1 MSATKDR
8 YSLRKFFNDVHL
20 WLGVGSGIIL
30 FIVCLSG
37 TIYTFRHE
45 VEHALEPEKYAVEVT
60 EDSRLL
66 NIDDLIAKV
75 EAAADGEVMSVTV
88 PASKEA
94 SYDFSVKT
102 STEQRRGTGYYV
114 NPYTGEILGTGG
126 GAVSEFFGT
135 MMRLHRW
142 LLIEGDAGKIIV
154 GVATIIFI
162 FLIITGLIIWLPKKA
177 KNWKQGLKIKYKA
190 NWKRVN
196 HDLHNTLGFYSAI
209 LLLIMALTGLCW
221 SFGWYRD
228 GLSNVLGTKVFNR
241 GAGEKIEVAV
251 PADSTHASTA
261 QLLTIAQNEF
271 GTSVDYR
278 ISYGRSGID
287 PVNISKYNTGFF
299 AFSGS
304 DQMVL
309 NPYSAEV
316 LSINRFSD
324 KPFNEKIASSIKPLH
339 TGEIFGL
346 FSKILYFITC
356 LIANSLPVTGVII
369 WLNKLKKKAIKRKKL
384 KAKVTA

>member
-1 MSATKDR
+1 MATTKER
-8 YSLRKFFNDVHL
+8 YSLRKLFNDIHL

-30 FIVCLSG
+30 FVVCLSG

-45 VEHALEPEKYAVEVT
+45 VEHALEPEKYAVKV
-60 EDSRLL
+60 DDNASLL
-66 NIDDLIAKV
+66 NIDDLIKKV
-75 EAAADGEVMSVTV
+75 EAEAGGQVMSVTV
-88 PASKEA
+88 PAAKDA

-102 STEQRRGTGYYV
+102 SPGQRRGTGYYV
-114 NPYTGEILGTGG
+114 NPYTAEILGTGG
-126 GAVSEFFGT
+126 GAVSEFFFV

-142 LLIEGDAGKIIV
+142 LLIEGDVGKIIV

-162 FLIITGLIIWLPKKA
+162 FLIFTGLIIWLPKKA
-177 KNWKQGLKIKYKA
+177 KNWKQGFKVKYKA

-228 GLSNVLGTKVFNR
+228 GLSSVLGTKVFNR
-241 GAGEKIEVAV
+241 GGGEKIEVAV
-251 PADSTHASTA
+251 PADSAYATTA
-261 QLLTIAQNEF
+261 QFLTTAQGEF
-271 GTSVDYR
+271 GTSADYR
-278 ISYGRSGID
+278 ISFGRSATD
-287 PVNISKYNTGFF
+287 PVSISKYNTGFF

-304 DQMVL
+304 DQMLL
-309 NPYSAEV
+309 NPYSAEII
-316 LSINRFSD
+316 SINRFSD

-356 LIANSLPVTGVII
+356 LIATSLPVTGVII
-369 WLNKLKKKAIKRKKL
+369 WINKLKKKAARRKKL
-384 KAKVTA
+384 KAKVIA